1 MRHPL
6 KIVLAVVLAAAFA
19 AGCGSDDEKSGD
31 GDAADKTKSS
41 AQAAGDESKSEDE
54 PESDSKSGGAK
65 PKKAGARAKMVKCL
79 EGDGFELSHEGQ
91 DADKATDYT
100 IEGTSGRKKRAQ
112 IVIHSSKNDAEAA
125 ARKKGEEKAINA
137 VAFGRAEFI
146 RYEATD
152 TEAGQIVNCVAA
164 GYTR

>member
-6 KIVLAVVLAAAFA
+6 EIVLAVLLAAAFA
-19 AGCGSDDEKSGD
+19 VGCGSDDEKAGG
-31 GDAADKTKSS
+31 GDAADKTETS
-41 AQAAGDESKSEDE
+41 AQAAGDDSNAGDE
-54 PESDSKSGGAK
+54 PESDAKSGGAK
-65 PKKAGARAKMVKCL
+65 PKKAGARSKMVKCL

-91 DADKATDYT
+91 DADEATNYT
-100 IEGTSGRKKRAQ
+100 IEGTSGRKRRAV
-112 IVIHSSKNDAEAA
+112 IVIHSNRNDAEAA